1 MIQSGLDSIVGDG
14 AESIVLLF
22 KSMAVFAEDQVVE
35 VAIISVLWAS
45 LSIAKGKKMSAIV
58 VRQWLSELLSRSV
71 LIGSVGEGVAMH
83 DLVRDFT
90 LSSFTAA
97 ELRQLQREFVTTML
111 QDYTAAA
118 KESTKTATT
127 VRSYAT
133 SEMTHHLEGA
143 VTVPLCDDELAR
155 AVLLHESDG
164 IVDQVQ
170 EQHEQMHLNHGEL
183 FACMCL

>member
-1 MIQSGLDSIVGDG
+1 MIQSGLDSIVGDD

-83 DLVRDFT
+83 DLVRQVPSDCHIAF
-90 LSSFTAA
+90 LIS
-97 ELRQLQREFVTTML
+97 VC
-111 QDYTAAA
+111 
-118 KESTKTATT
+118 
-127 VRSYAT
+127 VRYAI
-133 SEMTHHLEGA
+133 SH
-143 VTVPLCDDELAR
+143 
-155 AVLLHESDG
+155 
-164 IVDQVQ
+164 
-170 EQHEQMHLNHGEL
+170 
-183 FACMCL
+183 